1 MDHDKE
7 LIECLQ
13 AIPWFQSIS
22 DEHFSKIASIA
33 KIVTIDRDELLF
45 KQGDKQEYLYVLT
58 EGRVAVELYSPVRG
72 YLRVFTAEPMDVV
85 GFSSVTPV
93 VRQRTASARAVLDS
107 RLVALDSVGLN
118 QLCEDDHELG
128 YIVMR
133 RLANVAAS
141 RVMICRLQLVD
152 LFNHPTGDEENA

>member
-1 MDHDKE
+1 MDQEKT

-13 AIPWFQSIS
+13 AIPWFQSLS
-22 DEHFSKIASIA
+22 DEHFAKIASIA
-33 KIVTIDRDELLF
+33 KIVTLDRDEMLF

-58 EGRVAVELYSPVRG
+58 EGRVAVELYSPIRG
-72 YLRVFTAEPMDVV
+72 YMRVFTAEPMDVV

-107 RLVALDSVGLN
+107 RLIALDSADLYR
-118 QLCEDDHELG
+118 LCEEDHELG

-152 LFNHPTGDEENA
+152 LFNHPTGDEEHA